1 MRYQVRHLRYALA
14 MGSRLPPGDQKLVQ
28 IIDSALADTGRRSGE
43 WLVCKLGCTQCCM
56 GAFAINQLDALR
68 LQQGLAELEVA
79 DPARAAQ
86 VRDRA
91 RASIARFSQDF
102 PGDAETGILDEGEAA
117 ESLFEEFANDE
128 PCPVLDPQTGK
139 CDLYA
144 ARPLTCR
151 VFGPPVQSEGGL
163 GVCELCYHGA
173 SEAEIAACEMTV
185 DPEGIEPA
193 LLDELERSTGRRG
206 RTIVAFAVG
215 L

>member
-1 MRYQVRHLRYALA
+1 MRVP
-14 MGSRLPPGDQKLVQ
+14 LPRGDQQLVQ
-28 IIDSALADTGRRSGE
+28 IIDSALADTARRSGE
-43 WLVCKLGCTQCCM
+43 WLVCKPGCTQCCM

-68 LQQGLAELEVA
+68 LQQGLAELEVIE
-79 DPARAAQ
+79 PERATR
-86 VRDRA
+86 VRNRA
-91 RASIARFSQDF
+91 RASISRISRDF
-102 PGDAETGILDEGEAA
+102 PGDRTTGILDEGEEA

-128 PCPVLDPQTGK
+128 PCPVLDAQTGM

-144 ARPLTCR
+144 TRPMTCR

-173 SEAEIAACEMTV
+173 SEAEIAACEMAV
-185 DPEGIEPA
+185 DPEEMEPA

-206 RTIVAFAVG
+206 RTIVAFALG

>member
-1 MRYQVRHLRYALA
+1 MRYQVRRLRYALA
-14 MGSRLPPGDQKLVQ
+14 MGSRFPPGDQKLVQ
-28 IIDSALADTGRRSGE
+28 IIDLALADTARRSGE
-43 WLVCKLGCTQCCM
+43 WLVCKLGCTQCCV

-68 LQQGLAELEVA
+68 LQRGLAELAVA

-91 RASIARFSQDF
+91 RVSIARISQDF
-102 PGDAETGILDEGEAA
+102 PGDRTTGILYEGETA
-117 ESLFEEFANDE
+117 EARFEEFANDE
-128 PCPVLDPQTGK
+128 PCPVLDPQTGM
-139 CDLYA
+139 CDLYV

-163 GVCELCYHGA
+163 GVCELCYHSA
-173 SEAEIAACEMTV
+173 SEEEIAACEMTV

-206 RTIVAFAVG
+206 KTIVAFALG

>member
-1 MRYQVRHLRYALA
+1 
-14 MGSRLPPGDQKLVQ
+14 MGSRLPPGDEKLVQ
-28 IIDSALADTGRRSGE
+28 IIDSALADTARRSGE
-43 WLVCKLGCTQCCM
+43 WLVCKLGCTQCCI
-56 GAFAINQLDALR
+56 GAFAINHLDALR
-68 LQQGLAELEVA
+68 LQRGLAELEVT

-102 PGDAETGILDEGEAA
+102 PGDRTTGILDDGETA
-117 ESLFEEFANDE
+117 EALFEEFANDE
-128 PCPVLDPQTGK
+128 PCPVLDPQTGM

-173 SEAEIAACEMTV
+173 SEEEIAACEMAV

-206 RTIVAFAVG
+206 RTIVAFALG